1 MIDISIVSPIYY
13 GENTIGELTSRLQSV
28 MMKLNLSYEIIYVE
42 DHSPDSSW
50 TKIKSLA
57 TENKSIKAIKL
68 SKNFGQHKAIAA
80 GLDQVQGKRIV
91 VMDCDLQDQP
101 EEIEKLYF
109 KAIKGYDIVR
119 AKRENRQDSYL
130 KRLSSQL
137 FYFFFNSIAGLNM
150 DSSIAN
156 FGIYDQKVIEAFKA
170 HREQEIFFV
179 SIIDSLGFNKVDVPV
194 LHAARTKGQSTY
206 SLKKLLKLGI
216 NVALVGTN
224 RPLLISAAVGFI
236 MSFVSISIAVINL
249 IAKLT
254 GQITVVGFTSTIF
267 SIWFVGGLVLLSQGI
282 LGLYLGK
289 VYDGVKNR
297 PRSVIAE
304 LVNIEL

>member
-13 GENTIGELTSRLQSV
+13 GENTIDELTSRLRSV

-42 DHSPDSSW
+42 DRSPDSSW

-57 TENKSIKAIKL
+57 TNNKNIKAIKL

-91 VMDCDLQDQP
+91 VLDCDLQDQP
-101 EEIEKLYF
+101 EEIEKLYLE
-109 KAIKGYDIVR
+109 AIKGYDIVR

-130 KRLSSQL
+130 KRLSSRL

-156 FGIYDQKVIEAFKA
+156 FGIYDRKVIEAFKA
-170 HREQEIFFV
+170 FREKEIFFV
-179 SIIDSLGFNKVDVPV
+179 SIIDSLGFNKVDIPV
-194 LHAARTKGQSTY
+194 SHAPRTEGTSTY
-206 SLKKLLKLGI
+206 SFKKLLLLGF

-224 RPLLISAAVGFI
+224 RPLLISAALGFI
-236 MSFVSISIAVINL
+236 MSLVSLSIAGINL
-249 IAKLT
+249 IAKLS
-254 GQITVVGFTSTIF
+254 GQITVAGFTSTIF

-282 LGLYLGK
+282 IGIYLGRAFNEMK
-289 VYDGVKNR
+289 DR
-297 PRSVIAE
+297 PRVI
-304 LVNIEL
+304 IEERLNL

>member
-13 GENTIGELTSRLQSV
+13 GENTIDELTSRLQSV

-50 TKIKSLA
+50 TKIKSL
-57 TENKSIKAIKL
+57 TTKNKNIKAIKL

-80 GLDQVQGKRIV
+80 GLDQVQGSRIV

-101 EEIEKLYF
+101 EEIEKLF
-109 KAIKGYDIVR
+109 SAAIKGYDIVR

-150 DSSIAN
+150 NSSIAN
-156 FGIYDQKVIEAFKA
+156 FGIYDRKVIEAFKA
-170 HREQEIFFV
+170 YREKEIFFV
-179 SIIDSLGFNKVDVPV
+179 SIIDSLGFNKVDIPV
-194 LHAARTKGQSTY
+194 SHAPRTEGKSTY
-206 SLKKLLKLGI
+206 SFKKLLLLGI

-224 RPLLISAAVGFI
+224 RPLLISAALGFI
-236 MSFVSISIAVINL
+236 MSLVSLSMAVINL
-249 IAKLT
+249 IAKLA
-254 GQITVVGFTSTIF
+254 GQITVAGFTSTIF

-282 LGLYLGK
+282 IGIYLGRAFNEMK
-289 VYDGVKNR
+289 DR
-297 PRSVIAE
+297 PRVIIE
-304 LVNIEL
+304 ERLNI

>member
-156 FGIYDQKVIEAFKA
+156 FGIYDRKVIEAFKA

-224 RPLLISAAVGFI
+224 RPLLISAALGFI
-236 MSFVSISIAVINL
+236 MSVVSISIAVINL